1 MDFDQEESGDIQ
13 QPQNEEINQIEG
25 SDDVEQEIQGINDKS
40 LDEDGSIT

>member
-1 MDFDQEESGDIQ
+1 VDFDQEESGDIQ